1 MLTGEPLGGSW
12 TDEFGT
18 GSNIFEIVDNTGGAY
33 SVDIDGDA
41 DTGDANG
48 NEIIF
53 AGKIRVEKGSF
64 TPKDETEP
72 ESTYEHYY
80 KDSTGEHLGGKDTF
94 DFGAET
100 QILGS
105 ELASWCT
112 GSQM

>member
-1 MLTGEPLGGSW
+1 MPVTGSPRGSW

-41 DTGDANG
+41 DTGDTNG

-53 AGKIRVEKGSF
+53 AKIRVEKGSF
-64 TPKDETEP
+64 YTKDETEP

-80 KDSTGEHLGGKDTF
+80 KDLYRVSNLGGKDTF

-100 QILGS
+100 QIWG
-105 ELASWCT
+105 ANW
-112 GSQM
+112 